1 MEHVVFLDSETLQAD
16 LRRPDFDHTWTNF
29 AKTDSSEV
37 AERLAAATIAI
48 VNKVPVREDALSKLP
63 CLKLI
68 AVAATGTDIV
78 DLAACRLRGVVVQ
91 NIRNY
96 ANASLPEHVFALI
109 LALRR
114 NLFAYRAD
122 VEAGLWQNSD
132 HFCLLGHPIHD
143 LAGSTLGLIG
153 FGALGKA
160 VATLGIAFGMRIIA
174 FDVYPL
180 NTREVEAAS
189 FAEILETSDIISL
202 HTPLTVETSNMIGEK
217 EFARMKPNCLLINT
231 ARGGLV
237 DEQALYDALRLGRI
251 AGAGFD
257 VLSVEPPHLGNP
269 LLQLKLP
276 NFLLTPHIAWASAGA
291 MQTLADQLIENL
303 ESFVAGKPKNVVP

>member
-1 MEHVVFLDSETLQAD
+1 MEHVVFLDSGTLQAD
-16 LRRPDFDHTWTNF
+16 LRRPNFDHTWTNF
-29 AKTDSSEV
+29 AKTDQSEV
-37 AERLAAATIAI
+37 AERLAASTIAI
-48 VNKVPVREDALSKLP
+48 VNKVPVREDALSKLT

-78 DLAACRLRGVVVQ
+78 DLAACRSRGIVVQ

-96 ANASLPEHVFALI
+96 ASASVPEHVFALI

-122 VEAGLWQNSD
+122 LEADLWQNSD

-143 LAGSTLGLIG
+143 LAGSTLGLVG

-160 VATLGIAFGMRIIA
+160 VARLGIAFGMRILA
-174 FDVYPL
+174 FDVRPL
-180 NTREVEAAS
+180 NASEVKAAS
-189 FAEILETSDIISL
+189 LAEILEASDIISL
-202 HTPLTVETSNMIGEK
+202 HIPLTADTSNVIGAREL
-217 EFARMKPNCLLINT
+217 ARMKPNCLLINT

-237 DEQALYDALRLGRI
+237 DEQALCDALRQSRI
-251 AGAGFD
+251 GGAGFD

-276 NFLLTPHIAWASAGA
+276 NFVLTPHIAWASAGA

-303 ESFVAGKPKNVVP
+303 ESFVAGRPKNVVP

>member
-1 MEHVVFLDSETLQAD
+1 GTLRVD

-63 CLKLI
+63 RLKLI

-114 NLFAYRAD
+114 NRVAYRAD
-122 VEAGLWQNSD
+122 VEAGLCRIPTIFACWDIRFTSWPGR
-132 HFCLLGHPIHD
+132 LLASLD
-143 LAGSTLGLIG
+143 LAHW
-153 FGALGKA
+153 GKQLPRW
-160 VATLGIAFGMRIIA
+160 VSHSGCEL
-174 FDVYPL
+174 
-180 NTREVEAAS
+180 S
-189 FAEILETSDIISL
+189 
-202 HTPLTVETSNMIGEK
+202 PLTCV
-217 EFARMKPNCLLINT
+217 
-231 ARGGLV
+231 
-237 DEQALYDALRLGRI
+237 
-251 AGAGFD
+251 
-257 VLSVEPPHLGNP
+257 H
-269 LLQLKLP
+269 
-276 NFLLTPHIAWASAGA
+276 
-291 MQTLADQLIENL
+291 
-303 ESFVAGKPKNVVP
+303 